1 MDVLHL
7 LNVIINSS
15 LQIMNKEFVVQM
27 FIHVNIYFVKYASC
41 RNTDSCWKEH

>member
-7 LNVIINSS
+7 LNVIIDSS

-27 FIHVNIYFVKYASC
+27 FIHVNIYFVKYAPY